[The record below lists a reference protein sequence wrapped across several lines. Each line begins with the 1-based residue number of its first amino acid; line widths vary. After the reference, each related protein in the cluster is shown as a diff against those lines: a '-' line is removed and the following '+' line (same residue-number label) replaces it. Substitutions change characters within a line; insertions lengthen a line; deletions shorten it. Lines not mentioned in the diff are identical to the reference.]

1 MRQEVQTIKSS
12 LYIYQA
18 KHCKK
23 CGSQVPHF
31 SNASPLAA
39 SVKRHTNIKYE
50 DIYKHRTKR
59 HF

>member
-31 SNASPLAA
+31 SNASPLA
-39 SVKRHTNIKYE
+39 VMRDEKNRIFDKNLN
-50 DIYKHRTKR
+50 
-59 HF
+59 

>member
-31 SNASPLAA
+31 SNASPLERNFKQLQNNENC
-39 SVKRHTNIKYE
+39 SVENGAKR
-50 DIYKHRTKR
+50 
-59 HF
+59 